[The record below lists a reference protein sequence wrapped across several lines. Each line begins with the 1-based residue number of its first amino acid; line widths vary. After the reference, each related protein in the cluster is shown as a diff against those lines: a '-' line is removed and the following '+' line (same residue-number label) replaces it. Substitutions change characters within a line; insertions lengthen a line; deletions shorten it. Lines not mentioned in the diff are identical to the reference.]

1 MAPALL
7 LIAQLYRV
15 VKRARPLISKE
26 RLHLRQVES
35 RAILANLHDYL
46 AEIQQ
51 EVLPKSPEGRAV
63 RYTLKKLGSPDPLLR
78 RRRPR
83 DRQ

>member
-1 MAPALL
+1 
-7 LIAQLYRV
+7 V
-15 VKRARPLISKE
+15 EKRARPLISKE

-35 RAILANLHDYL
+35 RAILARLRDYL

-63 RYTLKKLGSPDPLLR
+63 RYTR
-78 RRRPR
+78 
-83 DRQ
+83 